1 MTESEFLK
9 LPILSPDGTDF
20 IDIPTLWNDGTSKLE
35 AAIKSNNAAL
45 NFIDYL
51 ASTYGYDISISE
63 SGNTT
68 TTTLTVKSTSP
79 IAASRKTVET
89 VNDGSTTYVVT
100 VTIDGES
107 ETMTHTIGTTT
118 GSGVVADA

>member
-1 MTESEFLK
+1 MQTTKIFNFKKPEYGDQANPDPFNENFDKTES
-9 LPILSPDGTDF
+9 ILAV
-20 IDIPTLWNDGTSKLE
+20 IDL
-35 AAIKSNNAAL
+35 
-45 NFIDYL
+45 L

-68 TTTLTVKSTSP
+68 TTTLTIKSTSP
-79 IAASRKTVET
+79 VTASRKTVET

-100 VTIDGES
+100 VTIDGVS

>member
-1 MTESEFLK
+1 MGSYTPNKGLYKADPIADAKDTFNITKMLNDNWDKLDADVAES
-9 LPILSPDGTDF
+9 T
-20 IDIPTLWNDGTSKLE
+20 IDE
-35 AAIKSNNAAL
+35 
-45 NFIDYL
+45 L

-68 TTTLTVKSTSP
+68 TTTLTIKSTSP
-79 IAASRKTVET
+79 VAASRKTVET

-100 VTIDGES
+100 VTIDGVS

>member
-1 MTESEFLK
+1 MGSYTPNKGLYKADPIADAKDTFNITKMLNDNWDK
-9 LPILSPDGTDF
+9 LDADVAEAT
-20 IDIPTLWNDGTSKLE
+20 IDE
-35 AAIKSNNAAL
+35 
-45 NFIDYL
+45 L

-79 IAASRKTVET
+79 VTASRKTVET

-107 ETMTHTIGTTT
+107 ETMTHTFGTTT

>member
-1 MTESEFLK
+1 MGSANKTKVLDLPQWLGNEYFERLDMNEAFVSIESA
-9 LPILSPDGTDF
+9 
-20 IDIPTLWNDGTSKLE
+20 ID
-35 AAIKSNNAAL
+35 AV
-45 NFIDYL
+45 DYL
-51 ASTYGYDISISE
+51 ASIYDYDISINE

-79 IAASRKTVET
+79 VTASRKTVET
-89 VNDGSTTYVVT
+89 VNDGSTSYVVT

>member
-1 MTESEFLK
+1 MGSYTPNKGLYKADPIADAKDTFNITKMLNDNWDKLDADVAESA
-9 LPILSPDGTDF
+9 
-20 IDIPTLWNDGTSKLE
+20 IDE
-35 AAIKSNNAAL
+35 
-45 NFIDYL
+45 L

-68 TTTLTVKSTSP
+68 TTTLTIKSTSP
-79 IAASRKTVET
+79 VTASRKTVET
-89 VNDGSTTYVVT
+89 VNGGSTTYVVT

>member
-1 MTESEFLK
+1 MQYSKILGLN
-9 LPILSPDGTDF
+9 LPEDSDPSAVGPLNENFEGLEVAFAT
-20 IDIPTLWNDGTSKLE
+20 IDH
-35 AAIKSNNAAL
+35 
-45 NFIDYL
+45 L
-51 ASTYGYDISISE
+51 ASTYGYSVAVSTADGS
-63 SGNTT
+63 T
-68 TTTLTVKSTSP
+68 TTTLTVASTSP
-79 IAASRKTVET
+79 VTASRKTVET

>member
-1 MTESEFLK
+1 MGSYTPNKK
-9 LPILSPDGTDF
+9 LYKADPIADAKETFNITKMLNDNWDKLDADVAEAT
-20 IDIPTLWNDGTSKLE
+20 IDE
-35 AAIKSNNAAL
+35 
-45 NFIDYL
+45 L

-79 IAASRKTVET
+79 VTASRKTVET

-107 ETMTHTIGTTT
+107 ETMTHTISTTT
-118 GSGVVADA
+118 GSGVVADE

>member
-1 MTESEFLK
+1 MGSYTPNKGLYKADPIADAKDTFNITKMLNDNWDK
-9 LPILSPDGTDF
+9 LDADVAEAT
-20 IDIPTLWNDGTSKLE
+20 IDE
-35 AAIKSNNAAL
+35 
-45 NFIDYL
+45 L
-51 ASTYGYDISISE
+51 ASTYGYDISINE

-79 IAASRKTVET
+79 VTASRKTVET
-89 VNDGSTTYVVT
+89 VNDESTTYVVT

-118 GSGVVADA
+118 GSGVAVDE

>member
-1 MTESEFLK
+1 MGSYTPNKGLYQADPIADAKDTFNITKMLNDNWDKLDADVAES
-9 LPILSPDGTDF
+9 T
-20 IDIPTLWNDGTSKLE
+20 IDE
-35 AAIKSNNAAL
+35 
-45 NFIDYL
+45 L
-51 ASTYGYDISISE
+51 ASTYGYDISINE

-68 TTTLTVKSTSP
+68 TTTLTIKSTSP
-79 IAASRKTVET
+79 VTASRKTVES
-89 VNDGSTTYVVT
+89 VIDGSTTYVVT

>member
-1 MTESEFLK
+1 MGSAVKTPVLG
-9 LPILSPDGTDF
+9 LPQWAGNEYFQREDMNKAFANIEEAS
-20 IDIPTLWNDGTSKLE
+20 SRLE
-35 AAIKSNNAAL
+35 L
-45 NFIDYL
+45 L

-68 TTTLTVKSTSP
+68 TTTLTVKSTSLVT
-79 IAASRKTVET
+79 ASRKTVET
-89 VNDGSTTYVVT
+89 VNDESTTYVVT

-118 GSGVVADA
+118 GSGVAADE

>member
-1 MTESEFLK
+1 MGSYTPNKGLYKADPIADAKDTFNITKMLNDNWDKLDADVAES
-9 LPILSPDGTDF
+9 T
-20 IDIPTLWNDGTSKLE
+20 IDE
-35 AAIKSNNAAL
+35 
-45 NFIDYL
+45 L
-51 ASTYGYDISISE
+51 ASTYGYDISINE

-68 TTTLTVKSTSP
+68 TTTLTIKSTSP
-79 IAASRKTVET
+79 VTASRKTVES
-89 VNDGSTTYVVT
+89 VIDGSTTYVVT

>member
-1 MTESEFLK
+1 MASANKTKVLRLPQYLGNEYMHREDWNEAFVSIES
-9 LPILSPDGTDF
+9 
-20 IDIPTLWNDGTSKLE
+20 
-35 AAIKSNNAAL
+35 AINAV
-45 NFIDYL
+45 DYL
-51 ASTYGYDISISE
+51 ASIYGYDISISE

-79 IAASRKTVET
+79 VTASRKTVET

-100 VTIDGES
+100 VTIDGAS
-107 ETMTHTIGTTT
+107 ETMTHTIGKTT

>member
-1 MTESEFLK
+1 MGAINRTKVLG
-9 LPILSPDGTDF
+9 LPQWEGNEYFQRLDM
-20 IDIPTLWNDGTSKLE
+20 NDAFANIEE
-35 AAIKSNNAAL
+35 ASSRL
-45 NFIDYL
+45 DLL

-68 TTTLTVKSTSP
+68 TTTLTVKNTSP
-79 IAASRKTVET
+79 VTASRKTVET
-89 VNDGSTTYVVT
+89 ANDGSTTYVVT
-100 VTIDGES
+100 VTIDGVS